1 MATNQTPDSVAFLGA
16 ASLILFGWLT
26 WHFLHQQITD
36 TIGLLRYGEL
46 VIIAMFEPT
55 RTVLGWRNF
64 LGHHPNQKLV
74 WDNIR
79 QVTPL
84 IGHYLRYPT
93 VIILGIMAYFT
104 MFRAP
109 RSSYKK
115 AYSLDRLIAAQA
127 KVWPVISPII
137 KFNPADHNARDPDS
151 SDPMPA
157 DLPMFAEALSPT
169 EWLRFHRIA
178 PYDSMEHERSND
190 PLDRDSTF
198 YCFAEQL
205 GPRWR
210 SAMDLPWHQKGLF
223 AAFALKAAR
232 KRDDADK
239 LLGELAMAAN
249 PKKQMALALN
259 GRLKRQIIAIIRD
272 PKIGGSAEKIAA
284 RHAYV
289 APAMM
294 RLLEYSRE
302 RGGVLA
308 PATFLWLRGA
318 DRALW
323 YPLNNMGRQSFH
335 IEAAGAIAH
344 LSAEK
349 AARSPLFS
357 PKVQA
362 AVDTLEME
370 TRTRDHSSL
379 EFAE

>member
-1 MATNQTPDSVAFLGA
+1 M
-16 ASLILFGWLT
+16 
-26 WHFLHQQITD
+26 
-36 TIGLLRYGEL
+36 
-46 VIIAMFEPT
+46 
-55 RTVLGWRNF
+55 
-64 LGHHPNQKLV
+64 PN
-74 WDNIR
+74 
-79 QVTPL
+79 
-84 IGHYLRYPT
+84 
-93 VIILGIMAYFT
+93 
-104 MFRAP
+104 
-109 RSSYKK
+109 
-115 AYSLDRLIAAQA
+115 
-127 KVWPVISPII
+127 
-137 KFNPADHNARDPDS
+137 
-151 SDPMPA
+151 

-169 EWLRFHRIA
+169 EWLRLHRIA

-190 PLDRDSTF
+190 PLDRDAAF
-198 YCFAEQL
+198 FCFAEQL

-210 SAMDLPWHQKGLF
+210 SALDLPWHQKGLF

-232 KRDDADK
+232 KRDEADK

-249 PKKQMALALN
+249 PKKGMALALN
-259 GRLKRQIIAIIRD
+259 SKLKRQIIAIIRD
-272 PKIGGSAEKIAA
+272 PRIGGSAEKIAM

-344 LSAEK
+344 LNAEK

-357 PKVQA
+357 PKVQS
-362 AVDTLEME
+362 AVDTLEGE
-370 TRTRDHSSL
+370 TRSRDHSPL